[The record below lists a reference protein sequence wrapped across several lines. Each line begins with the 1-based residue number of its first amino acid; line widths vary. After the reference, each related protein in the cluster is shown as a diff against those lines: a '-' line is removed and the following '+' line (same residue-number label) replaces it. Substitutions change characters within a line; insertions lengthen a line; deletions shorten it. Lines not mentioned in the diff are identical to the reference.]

1 MKLGDVFKRLAK
13 VEHIDEESFNNLRMY
28 AKIKTCFEQL
38 AEKMLALRPSK
49 CFMVSRKVRGVLVPS
64 FSDERQSDLQVT

>member
-38 AEKMLALRPSK
+38 AEKMHKLRPSE
-49 CFMVSRKVRGVLVPS
+49 CFMVSRKVQGGCQPLTFQMKGNRAY
-64 FSDERQSDLQVT
+64 R